1 MRKITVDGKEIVTN
15 YGEKTMH
22 NLVSGD
28 DLPNYDLC
36 LKDFRESNEDFL
48 KRLISY
54 GYTRIR
60 FGEVST
66 RIRGFHDIVAYC
78 RNTNDNDE

>member
-1 MRKITVDGKEIVTN
+1 MRKIIVDGKEITTN

-36 LKDFRESNEDFL
+36 LKNFRESNEEFF
-48 KRLISY
+48 KRLISE

-60 FGEVST
+60 FGEIST
-66 RIRGFHDIVAYC
+66 RIKGFHETIAYC
-78 RNTNDNDE
+78 RSNDE

>member
-1 MRKITVDGKEIVTN
+1 MRKIIVDGKEITTN
-15 YGEKTMH
+15 YREKTMH
-22 NLVSGD
+22 NLVSGN
-28 DLPNYDLC
+28 DLPNYDFYT
-36 LKDFRESNEDFL
+36 KYFRESNEDFF

-66 RIRGFHDIVAYC
+66 KIKGIHDTVAYC
-78 RNTNDNDE
+78 RNSNDDE